1 MTYDNPAFFAWM
13 DELNREAVR
22 RGLNP
27 DVWPLPDGI
36 AHGEN
41 YWIEDFENGLT
52 PAQALDANDDAPQRF
67 AS

>member
-1 MTYDNPAFFAWM
+1 MSYDNPAFFAWM

-27 DVWPLPDGI
+27 DVWPLPDEI

-41 YWIEDFENGLT
+41 CWIEDFENGLT
-52 PAQALDANDDAPQRF
+52 PDQALDANYDTPQGLV
-67 AS
+67 S